1 MPADSR
7 PNIVLIMAD
16 QQRADAMGC
25 AGNDIIRTPNID
37 RLAAEGVRFGRAFS
51 QGPLCM
57 PARWS
62 LLTGRYVRDH
72 GVFENDWDMTQ
83 DIPNLAQR
91 LQEAGYY
98 TSCIGKMHLFADET
112 LVCGRPELASDP
124 HVTPRYR
131 QVGFD
136 EPHPGPEKNGVMG
149 LDCEYVDHLKERGL
163 FEMYGE
169 WFHLRA
175 YPKKTATHLGLPMW
189 FPESTPL
196 PNEDYLDTW
205 TGQEVVNWIDE
216 YDRDEP
222 FFQWV
227 GFPGPHEP
235 HDAPKDYVDLYRNV
249 DIPLGERIPPEVP
262 ESGPLHTLMRWLQT
276 TAQWEGLTDDIV
288 QLLTRYYYANITAID
303 DQVGAIVEAL
313 ERKGILDNTWIIYT
327 ADHGEMMGDHWML
340 WKMLFY
346 EQSATVP
353 LVIRPP
359 AGMESKTVDG
369 IVEHVDVTATI
380 EALTGITPL
389 PNSEGNSL
397 IGHLDGSGSGPT
409 REVAHSENY
418 GFGMFATDR
427 YKLVVFEDTKEPV
440 QLFDLQ
446 EDPDENVNA
455 VADPA
460 YAGVIEQMMRDHVD
474 PFFETPPKRPAR
486 GIWEVQAGRYEGNRH
501 LSVRYPR

>member
-1 MPADSR
+1 MPSDSR

-25 AGNDIIRTPNID
+25 AGNDIIRTPNMD

-175 YPKKTATHLGLPMW
+175 YPKKTRDHLGLPMW

-205 TGQEVVNWIDE
+205 TGQEVVKWIDE

-249 DIPLGERIPPEVP
+249 DIPLGQRIPPEVP

-288 QLLTRYYYANITAID
+288 KLLTRYYYANITAID
-303 DQVGAIVEAL
+303 DQVGAIVDAL

-353 LVIRPP
+353 LIIRPP
-359 AGMESKTVDG
+359 AGMEGRTVDG

-380 EALTGITPL
+380 EGLTGITPL
-389 PNSEGNSL
+389 PNNEGSSL
-397 IGHLDGSGSGPT
+397 IGHLDGSGTGPT

-460 YAGVIEQMMRDHVD
+460 YADVIEQMMRDHVE
-474 PFFETPPKRPAR
+474 PFLETPPQRPAR

-501 LSVRYPR
+501 LAVRYPR

>member
-7 PNIVLIMAD
+7 PNIVVIMAD
-16 QQRADAMGC
+16 QHRADALGC
-25 AGNDIIRTPNID
+25 YGNDIIRTPNID
-37 RLAAEGVRFGRAFS
+37 RLAAEGARFGRAFC

-83 DIPNLAQR
+83 DIPNLAQH
-91 LQEAGYY
+91 LQQAGYY

-112 LVCGRPELASDP
+112 LVCGRPDMVSDP
-124 HVTPRYR
+124 SVTARYR
-131 QVGFD
+131 AVGFD
-136 EPHPGPEKNGVMG
+136 EPHPGPETNGVMG

-175 YPKKTATHLGLPMW
+175 YPKKTRDHLGLPMW

-196 PNEDYLDTW
+196 PNDAYLDTW
-205 TGQEVVNWIDE
+205 TGQQVVDWIDN

-235 HDAPKDYVDLYRNV
+235 HDAPSDYVDLYRRV
-249 DIPLGERIPPEVP
+249 EIPVSERIPPQVP

-288 QLLTRYYYANITAID
+288 ELLTRYYYANITAID
-303 DQVGAIVEAL
+303 DQVGQIVEAL
-313 ERKGILDNTWIIYT
+313 ERKGIL
-327 ADHGEMMGDHWML
+327 EMMGDHWML

-359 AGMESKTVDG
+359 AGMEARTVDG

-380 EALTGITPL
+380 EALTGIAPL
-389 PNSEGNSL
+389 PGNEGNSL
-397 IGHLDGSGSGPT
+397 IGHVDGSGTGPT
-409 REVAHSENY
+409 RDVAHSENY

-427 YKLVVFEDTKEPV
+427 YKLVVFEDTQEPV
-440 QLFDLQ
+440 QLFDFQ
-446 EDPDENVNA
+446 EDPDENWNV
-455 VADPA
+455 VADPS
-460 YAGVIEQMMRDHVD
+460 YADVIEQLMQDHVR
-474 PFFETPPKRPAR
+474 PFFETPPQRPAR

-501 LSVRYPR
+501 LAVRNPR

>member
-1 MPADSR
+1 MPDDSR
-7 PNIVLIMAD
+7 PNIVIIMAD
-16 QQRADAMGC
+16 QLRADALGC
-25 AGNDIIRTPNID
+25 AGNAIIRAPNID
-37 RLAAEGVRFGRAFS
+37 RLAAEGVRFDRAFC

-83 DIPNLAQR
+83 DIPNLAQH
-91 LQEAGYY
+91 LQQAGYY

-136 EPHPGPEKNGVMG
+136 EPHPAPEKNGVMG
-149 LDCEYVDHLKERGL
+149 LDCEYVDYLKDRDL
-163 FEMYGE
+163 FDMYGE

-196 PNEDYLDTW
+196 PNESYLDTW
-205 TGQEVVNWIDE
+205 TGQQVVKWIDE
-216 YDRDEP
+216 YDSDQP

-235 HDAPKDYVDLYRNV
+235 HDAPSDYVDLYRDV
-249 DIPLGERIPPEVP
+249 KIPVGERIPPEVP

-303 DQVGAIVEAL
+303 DQVGEIVEAL
-313 ERKGILDNTWIIYT
+313 ERKGILDNTWIIFT

-353 LVIRPP
+353 LIVRPP
-359 AGMESKTVDG
+359 AGMEGRTVEG
-369 IVEHVDVTATI
+369 IVEHVDVTATL
-380 EALTGITPL
+380 EAVTGIAPL
-389 PNSEGNSL
+389 PNNEGQSL
-397 IGHLDGSGSGPT
+397 MGHIDGSGGPT

-427 YKLVVFEDTKEPV
+427 YKLVVFEDTKEPA

-446 EDPDENVNA
+446 EDPDENVNV
-455 VADPA
+455 VADPG
-460 YAGVIEQMMRDHVD
+460 YADVIDQMMRDHVE
-474 PFFETPPKRPAR
+474 PFLATPPLRPAR

-501 LSVRYPR
+501 LAVRYPK

>member
-7 PNIVLIMAD
+7 PNIVVIMAD
-16 QQRADAMGC
+16 QHRADALGC
-25 AGNDIIRTPNID
+25 YGNDIIQTPNID
-37 RLAAEGVRFGRAFS
+37 RLAAEGARFGRAFC

-83 DIPNLAQR
+83 DIPNLAQH
-91 LQEAGYY
+91 LQQAGYY

-136 EPHPGPEKNGVMG
+136 EPHPAPEKNGVMG
-149 LDCEYVDHLKERGL
+149 LDCEYVDHLKEQGL
-163 FEMYGE
+163 FESYGE

-175 YPKKTATHLGLPMW
+175 YPKKTATHTGLPMW

-205 TGQEVVNWIDE
+205 TGQQVVKWIDE
-216 YDRDEP
+216 YDGDQP

-235 HDAPKDYVDLYRNV
+235 HDAPSDYVDLYRNV
-249 DIPLGERIPPEVP
+249 EIPIGERIPPEVP

-303 DQVGAIVEAL
+303 DQVGQIVEAL

-353 LVIRPP
+353 LIIRPP
-359 AGMESKTVDG
+359 AGVEGRTVDG

-380 EALTGITPL
+380 EELTGIAPL
-389 PNSEGNSL
+389 PNNEGNSL
-397 IGHLDGSGSGPT
+397 IGHLDGSGGPT
-409 REVAHSENY
+409 RDVAHSENY

-427 YKLVVFEDTKEPV
+427 YKLVVFEDTKEPA
-440 QLFDLQ
+440 QLFDLR
-446 EDPDENVNA
+446 EDPDEDRNV

-460 YAGVIEQMMRDHVD
+460 YADVIDQMMHDHVE
-474 PFFETPPKRPAR
+474 PFLETPPLRPAR

-501 LSVRYPR
+501 LAVRYPK

>member
-7 PNIVLIMAD
+7 PNIVVIMAD
-16 QQRADAMGC
+16 QHRADALGC
-25 AGNDIIRTPNID
+25 YGNDIIRTPNID
-37 RLAAEGVRFGRAFS
+37 RLAAEGARFGRAFC

-83 DIPNLAQR
+83 DIPNLAQH
-91 LQEAGYY
+91 LQQAGYY

-112 LVCGRPELASDP
+112 LVCGRPDMVSDP
-124 HVTPRYR
+124 SVTARYR
-131 QVGFD
+131 AVGFD

-149 LDCEYVDHLKERGL
+149 LDCEYVDYLKEQGL

-175 YPKKTATHLGLPMW
+175 YPKKTRDHLGLPMW

-196 PNEDYLDTW
+196 PNDAYLDTW
-205 TGQEVVNWIDE
+205 TGQQVVDWIDN
-216 YDRDEP
+216 YDSDQP

-235 HDAPKDYVDLYRNV
+235 HDAPSDYVDLYRRTV
-249 DIPLGERIPPEVP
+249 IPVGERIPPQIP

-288 QLLTRYYYANITAID
+288 ELLTRYYYANITAID
-303 DQVGAIVEAL
+303 DQVGAIVDAL
-313 ERKGILDNTWIIYT
+313 DRKGILDNTWIIYT

-353 LVIRPP
+353 LIIRPP
-359 AGMESKTVDG
+359 AGMESRTVDG

-380 EALTGITPL
+380 EALTGIAPL
-389 PNSEGNSL
+389 PGNEGNSL
-397 IGHLDGSGSGPT
+397 IGHVDGSGSGPT

-427 YKLVVFEDTKEPV
+427 YKLVVFEDTQEPV
-440 QLFDLQ
+440 QLFDFQ
-446 EDPDENVNA
+446 EDPDENWNV

-460 YAGVIEQMMRDHVD
+460 YADVIEQMMQDHVR
-474 PFFETPPKRPAR
+474 PFFETPPQRPAK

-501 LSVRYPR
+501 LAVRYPR

>member
-7 PNIVLIMAD
+7 PNIVVIMAD
-16 QQRADAMGC
+16 QQRADALGC
-25 AGNDIIRTPNID
+25 AGNDLIRTPNID
-37 RLAAEGVRFGRAFS
+37 RLAAQGVRFNRAFS

-72 GVFENDWDMTQ
+72 GVFENNWDMTQ
-83 DIPNLAQR
+83 PIPTLAQH
-91 LQEAGYY
+91 LQQAGYY

-112 LVCGRPELASDP
+112 IACGRPELMSDP
-124 HVTPRYR
+124 SVTARYR
-131 QVGFD
+131 DVGFD

-149 LDCEYVDHLKERGL
+149 LDCEYADYLKEQGH
-163 FEMYGE
+163 FDMYRE

-175 YPKKTATHLGLPMW
+175 YPKKTRDHTGLPMW
-189 FPESTPL
+189 FCESTPL
-196 PNEDYLDTW
+196 PNEAYLDTW
-205 TGQEVVNWIDE
+205 TGQEVVKWIDE

-222 FFQWV
+222 FFQFV

-235 HDAPKDYVDLYRNV
+235 HDAPKDYVDLYRGV
-249 DIPLGERIPPEVP
+249 EFPIGERIPPRVP

-288 QLLTRYYYANITAID
+288 QILHRYYYANVTAID

-327 ADHGEMMGDHWML
+327 ADHGEMLGDHWML

-353 LVIRPP
+353 LIIRPP
-359 AGMESKTVDG
+359 AGMESQVVDG
-369 IVEHVDVTATI
+369 LVEHVDVTATL
-380 EALTGITPL
+380 EGLTGIAPL
-389 PNSEGNSL
+389 PNNEGNSL
-397 IGHLDGSGSGPT
+397 IGHLDGSGTGPT
-409 REVAHSENY
+409 RDVAHSENY

-427 YKLVVFEDTKEPV
+427 YKLVVFEDTKTPV

-446 EDPDENVNA
+446 EDPNENENV
-455 VADPA
+455 VDDPA
-460 YAGVIEQMMRDHVD
+460 YAGVIEELMRDHAL
-474 PFFETPPKRPAR
+474 PFLETPPQRPAR
-486 GIWEVQAGRYEGNRH
+486 GIWEVQAGLYSGNRH
-501 LSVRYPR
+501 LAVRNPR

>member
-1 MPADSR
+1 
-7 PNIVLIMAD
+7 
-16 QQRADAMGC
+16 
-25 AGNDIIRTPNID
+25 
-37 RLAAEGVRFGRAFS
+37 
-51 QGPLCM
+51 
-57 PARWS
+57 
-62 LLTGRYVRDH
+62 
-72 GVFENDWDMTQ
+72 
-83 DIPNLAQR
+83 
-91 LQEAGYY
+91 
-98 TSCIGKMHLFADET
+98 
-112 LVCGRPELASDP
+112 
-124 HVTPRYR
+124 
-131 QVGFD
+131 
-136 EPHPGPEKNGVMG
+136 
-149 LDCEYVDHLKERGL
+149 
-163 FEMYGE
+163 
-169 WFHLRA
+169 
-175 YPKKTATHLGLPMW
+175 LPMW

-205 TGQEVVNWIDE
+205 TGQQVVDWIDN
-216 YDRDEP
+216 YDGDQP

-235 HDAPKDYVDLYRNV
+235 HDAPKDYADLYRNV
-249 DIPLGERIPPEVP
+249 EIPIGERIPPEVP

-313 ERKGILDNTWIIYT
+313 DRKGILDNTWIIYT

-353 LVIRPP
+353 LIIRPP
-359 AGMESKTVDG
+359 GGMESHTVDG

-380 EALTGITPL
+380 EALTGIAPL
-389 PNSEGNSL
+389 PDNEGNSL
-397 IGHLDGSGSGPT
+397 LGHVDGSGGPT

-446 EDPDENVNA
+446 EDPEENVNV

-460 YAGVIEQMMRDHVD
+460 YADVVAQMLSDHVE
-474 PFFETPPKRPAR
+474 PFLATPPKRPAK

-501 LSVRYPR
+501 LAVRYPK

>member
-1 MPADSR
+1 MPDDSR
-7 PNIVLIMAD
+7 PNIVIIMAD
-16 QQRADAMGC
+16 QLRADALGC

-37 RLAAEGVRFGRAFS
+37 RLAAEGVRFDRAFC

-83 DIPNLAQR
+83 DIPNLAQH
-91 LQEAGYY
+91 LQQAGYY

-136 EPHPGPEKNGVMG
+136 EPHPAPEKNGVMG

-163 FEMYGE
+163 FESYGE

-175 YPKKTATHLGLPMW
+175 YPKKTATHTGLPMW

-205 TGQEVVNWIDE
+205 TGQEVVKWIDD
-216 YDRDEP
+216 YDSDQP

-235 HDAPKDYVDLYRNV
+235 HDAPSDYVDLYRNV
-249 DIPLGERIPPEVP
+249 EIPVGERIPPEVP

-303 DQVGAIVEAL
+303 DQVGEIVEAL
-313 ERKGILDNTWIIYT
+313 ERKGILDNTWIIFT

-353 LVIRPP
+353 LIVRPP
-359 AGMESKTVDG
+359 AGMEGRTVEG
-369 IVEHVDVTATI
+369 IVEHVDVTATL
-380 EALTGITPL
+380 EAVTGIAPL
-389 PNSEGNSL
+389 PNNEGQSL
-397 IGHLDGSGSGPT
+397 MGHIDGSGGPT

-427 YKLVVFEDTKEPV
+427 YKLVVFEDTKEPA

-446 EDPDENVNA
+446 EDPDENVNV
-455 VADPA
+455 VADPG
-460 YAGVIEQMMRDHVD
+460 YADVIDQMMRDHVE
-474 PFFETPPKRPAR
+474 PFLATPPLRPAR

-501 LSVRYPR
+501 LAVRNPK

>member
-1 MPADSR
+1 MPDDSR
-7 PNIVLIMAD
+7 PNIVIIMAD
-16 QQRADAMGC
+16 QLRADALGC

-37 RLAAEGVRFGRAFS
+37 RLAAEGVRFDRAFC

-83 DIPNLAQR
+83 DIPNLAQH
-91 LQEAGYY
+91 LQQAGYY

-136 EPHPGPEKNGVMG
+136 EPHPAPEKNGVMG

-163 FEMYGE
+163 FESYGE

-175 YPKKTATHLGLPMW
+175 YPKKTATHTGLPMW

-205 TGQEVVNWIDE
+205 TGQEVVKWIDD
-216 YDRDEP
+216 YDSDQP

-235 HDAPKDYVDLYRNV
+235 HDAPSDYVDLYRNV
-249 DIPLGERIPPEVP
+249 EIPVGERIPPEVP

-303 DQVGAIVEAL
+303 DQVGEIVEAL
-313 ERKGILDNTWIIYT
+313 ERKGILDNTWVIFT

-353 LVIRPP
+353 LIVRPP
-359 AGMESKTVDG
+359 AGMEGRTVEG
-369 IVEHVDVTATI
+369 IVEHVDVTATL
-380 EALTGITPL
+380 EAVTGIAPL
-389 PNSEGNSL
+389 PNNEGQSL
-397 IGHLDGSGSGPT
+397 MGHIDGSGGPT

-427 YKLVVFEDTKEPV
+427 YKLVVFEDTKEPA

-446 EDPDENVNA
+446 QDPDENVNV
-455 VADPA
+455 VADPG
-460 YAGVIEQMMRDHVD
+460 YADVIDQMMRDHVE
-474 PFFETPPKRPAR
+474 PFLATPPLRPAR

-501 LSVRYPR
+501 LAVRYPK